1 MLYIPKIYDYLKIM
15 TDEKLKNFVVVNFEE
30 YFKSMKEKLYSK
42 LWEKQNVRR
51 VAELLVTFVK
61 VILLIIFVKVEKYA
75 TTMQSSFYDNCI
87 HRYNIEVFNLFN
99 PELTMIILPMI
110 INKLKELL
118 NELKKFKVHSI
129 LVLEYNKTNDR
140 QIVHSS
146 AKLIVS
152 DSDIDEEFKSRHQT
166 IMTKIKNYA
175 SKD

>member
-1 MLYIPKIYDYLKIM
+1 
-15 TDEKLKNFVVVNFEE
+15 
-30 YFKSMKEKLYSK
+30 
-42 LWEKQNVRR
+42 
-51 VAELLVTFVK
+51 
-61 VILLIIFVKVEKYA
+61 
-75 TTMQSSFYDNCI
+75 
-87 HRYNIEVFNLFN
+87 
-99 PELTMIILPMI
+99 MI